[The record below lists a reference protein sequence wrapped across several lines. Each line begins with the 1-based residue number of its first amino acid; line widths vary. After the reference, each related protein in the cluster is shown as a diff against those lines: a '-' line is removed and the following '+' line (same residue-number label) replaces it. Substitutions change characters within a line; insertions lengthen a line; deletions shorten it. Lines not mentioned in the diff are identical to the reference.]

1 MAFAHLKWE
10 DIHTSF
16 GCELKSIWK
25 NEEFFDVTLVCEN
38 QQLSAHKVVLSAC
51 SSFFRSV
58 LTNNPHPNPLIYLK
72 DVSYQDLSSILSFI
86 YTGEAEVQQDRLQD
100 FLGVAEDLRI
110 KGLLKSDDDAL
121 SSVNKVITIPPNHV
135 KEEFPEEDDNDKYD
149 DFLFPEVEF
158 SSDTM
163 TMQNRVEC
171 TLCGKSFK
179 NKKLRQTH
187 MRKIHGISSFK
198 PEYFC
203 EVCNKMFRN
212 RKYLKSC
219 KHEENT
225 VEANFVEEVDNSL
238 EFEDPKKIIVN
249 VEEETAELDMPQ
261 GINPLELHQ
270 QNDDSNL

>member
-72 DVSYQDLSSILSFI
+72 DITYQDLSSILSFI
-86 YTGEAEVQQDRLQD
+86 YTGETKVQQDRLKD

-110 KGLLKSDDDAL
+110 KGLIKTDDDDTQ
-121 SSVNKVITIPPNHV
+121 SSRHKVLKIPPNHI
-135 KEEFPEEDDNDKYD
+135 KEEFPDDDDDEND
-149 DFLFPEVEF
+149 DFPFPEVEF

-163 TMQNRVEC
+163 KMKCRLKC
-171 TLCGKSFK
+171 TLCGKLYK
-179 NKKLRQTH
+179 NKKQRQAH
-187 MRKIHGISSFK
+187 MRIIHGVSSSK

-212 RKYLKSC
+212 KRYLRGC
-219 KHEENT
+219 KHEEDT
-225 VEANFVEEVDNSL
+225 VEANFVEEMGDSL
-238 EFEDPKKIIVN
+238 EFEDPKTRKVI